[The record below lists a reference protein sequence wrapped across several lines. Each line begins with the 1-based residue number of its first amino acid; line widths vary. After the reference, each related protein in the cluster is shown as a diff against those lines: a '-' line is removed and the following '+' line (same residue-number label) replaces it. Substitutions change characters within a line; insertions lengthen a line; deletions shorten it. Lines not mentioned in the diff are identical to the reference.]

1 MYYQV
6 QKKPGHW
13 QLVRRAEPAPVLNS
27 PRVRRSLER
36 GKRARGATER
46 AIEDQFIEQHG
57 TSYSPL
63 SKFKKHHGALTL
75 QESSSHTGT
84 HRSYSPLS
92 KFKKHHSHYRSRAAM
107 LGHIGGRRFRME
119 ERSSS
124 NGANRPCGKQID
136 PCRIR
141 ERKAR

>member
-63 SKFKKHHGALTL
+63 SKFKKHH
-75 QESSSHTGT
+75 
-84 HRSYSPLS
+84 
-92 KFKKHHSHYRSRAAM
+92 SHYRSRAAM